1 MKRWIATFVG
11 TALVCVST
19 VTSPANAGLNA
30 EIDLTNPRVV
40 PVYNSR
46 SETPPNSGDQAGYS
60 AFLYSSRIVFSA
72 AHSEYSF
79 DSDGN
84 KINFNPYINFV
95 GKPNTA
101 AGDFSGVVRV
111 EKKIISKTFRYDG
124 ATLGDFVVYIL
135 EKDLIPAPPVKLL
148 TPELEKEIRESKT
161 PIKMHGY
168 GEHLDRCVEGEKRP
182 CSFKFKRTSLP
193 RTLTTVLR
201 TLEEA
206 ENIVGYK
213 RPQLADSLI
222 MNNGKTG
229 FGCGGDSGGPVT
241 TTYKGEFIY
250 ISTTPNGMNGF
261 ACGASPDDDGK
272 GGINYASAVYQ
283 HLDIIKEAEDYVAAA
298 IARED
303 AAKAA
308 QAKPT
313 PTPTPTQL
321 AKPKAKKTVTCV
333 KGKTSKKVSAANLK
347 CKGK

>member
-1 MKRWIATFVG
+1 MRRRIA
-11 TALVCVST
+11 ALVGAAFVFT
-19 VTSPANAGLNA
+19 ITMAPTANAGLNA

-46 SETPPNSGDQAGYS
+46 SESPPTVGDQAGYS

-79 DSDGN
+79 DNDGN
-84 KINFNPYINFV
+84 KINFNPYISFV

-101 AGDFSGVVRV
+101 AGDYSGVVRV
-111 EKKIISKTFRYDG
+111 EKKFISKTFRFDG
-124 ATLGDFVVYIL
+124 ATLGDFVVYVL
-135 EKDLIPAPPVKLL
+135 EKDLIPAPPVKLM

-182 CSFKFKRTSLP
+182 CSFKYKRTSLP

-213 RPQLADSLI
+213 RPQLSDSLI
-222 MNNGKTG
+222 MNNGMTG

-241 TTYKGEFIY
+241 TTYKGDFIY

-261 ACGASPDDDGK
+261 ACGASPGDDGK
-272 GGINYASAVYQ
+272 GGINYASAVYK
-283 HLDIIKEAEDYVAAA
+283 HLDIIKEAEEYVAAA
-298 IARED
+298 IARET
-303 AAKAA
+303 AAKVA
-308 QAKPT
+308 QAVPSPT
-313 PTPTPTQL
+313 PKPSQV
-321 AKPKAKKTVTCV
+321 AQPKAKKTVTCA
-333 KGKTSKKVSAANLK
+333 KGKTSKKISTANLK